1 MKQKDIVNSFNT
13 IFQQYY
19 EQAFMFVKSYVHDD
33 FAAEDIVAESLLNV
47 WNVLKYEQINNVS
60 SLLFTILKNKS
71 LDYLRAQKRKLEHIK
86 NMEQSEQWE
95 LDFRIATLEECSPKQ
110 IFLSEIED
118 IVRKVLNNL
127 PEQSALV
134 FELSRFECLTNKEI
148 AKKLNI
154 TTKGVEYH
162 MTKVLKMMR
171 LELSDYLLLTLT
183 LFYFFIK

>member
-1 MKQKDIVNSFNT
+1 
-13 IFQQYY
+13 
-19 EQAFMFVKSYVHDD
+19 
-33 FAAEDIVAESLLNV
+33 
-47 WNVLKYEQINNVS
+47 
-60 SLLFTILKNKS
+60 
-71 LDYLRAQKRKLEHIK
+71 
-86 NMEQSEQWE
+86 
-95 LDFRIATLEECSPKQ
+95 
-110 IFLSEIED
+110 
-118 IVRKVLNNL
+118 KVLNNL

-162 MTKVLKMMR
+162 ITKVLKMMR